1 MEKQIRWYAMGCP
14 YCREEK
20 AAELLTKRA
29 FEYFLPVVPN
39 KLKSSDKGI
48 QKGFRFLIRNLIFV
62 RSDYHRILDFKRDYN
77 HLIQFIVRPMEGK
90 TDPICV
96 PDHQMEDFKRVCRY
110 ADSEVKELTDEEL
123 SQLRPN
129 ARVRITDGK
138 LKGVEGYYQQIRR
151 LGKKRV
157 FVVKVD
163 FLCGCATTLT
173 ECTGI
178 EFV

>member
-1 MEKQIRWYAMGCP
+1 MGCP
-14 YCREEK
+14 YYREEK
-20 AAELLTKRA
+20 AAGLLSERHY
-29 FEYFLPVVPN
+29 EYFLPVVPT
-39 KLKSSDKGI
+39 KLKSTDDGI
-48 QKGFRFLIRNLIFV
+48 QKGFRFLIRNLVFV
-62 RSDYHRILDFKRDYN
+62 RSDYRRILDFKRDYN
-77 HLIQFIVRPMEGK
+77 NLIQFIVRPIEGK
-90 TDPICV
+90 SDPICV
-96 PDHQMEDFKRVCRY
+96 PDRQMEDFKRVCRY
-110 ADSEVKELTDEEL
+110 ADSEVTELTDEEL

-129 ARVRITDGK
+129 ARVRIMDGK

-163 FLCGCATTLT
+163 FLCGCATTLA